1 MIGEENHDQRN
12 SVGFQDLLVF
22 DPVEGVL
29 VLWRCTLRANS
40 TGVATPSPERP
51 SLERHPS
58 VVGDAAVE
66 PAGQEG
72 VGGSRVGSLPI
83 GGVLGGVARMTG
95 LSRMADGAGGV
106 MSALTGGSGLVGEG
120 AVIVS
125 WDLKRGENWGEV
137 KDLFTDKK
145 KDLGI
150 DGNAP

>member
-1 MIGEENHDQRN
+1 MIGEENHDQKN

-40 TGVATPSPERP
+40 TGAVASSSERP

-66 PAGQEG
+66 AAGQEG
-72 VGGSRVGSLPI
+72 GSGTRVGSLPI
-83 GGVLGGVARMTG
+83 GGVLSGVARIAG

-125 WDLKRGENWGEV
+125 WDLKRGENWAEV
-137 KDLFTDKK
+137 KDAFTEKK
-145 KDLGI
+145 KDLAI